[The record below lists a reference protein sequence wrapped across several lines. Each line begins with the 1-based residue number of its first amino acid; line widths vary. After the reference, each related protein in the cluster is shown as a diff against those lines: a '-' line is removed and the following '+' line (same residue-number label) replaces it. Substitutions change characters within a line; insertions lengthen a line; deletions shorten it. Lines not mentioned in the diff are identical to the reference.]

1 MHLLAVFYTCRDGG
15 VATTKNGAKLIKM
28 LDFDQFYRHIV
39 FEKDENGYLEKRIEQ
54 TIPVS
59 VFYYLG

>member
-1 MHLLAVFYTCRDGG
+1 
-15 VATTKNGAKLIKM
+15 M